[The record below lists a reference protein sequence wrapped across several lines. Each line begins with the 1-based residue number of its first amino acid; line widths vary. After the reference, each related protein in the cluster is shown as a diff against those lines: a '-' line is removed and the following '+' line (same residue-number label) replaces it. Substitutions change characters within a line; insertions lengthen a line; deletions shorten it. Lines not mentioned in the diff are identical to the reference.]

1 MVKKI
6 LIAEDDF
13 YVLDIYK
20 SAFSLAGYAVETAEN
35 GEKVL
40 EKLKAT
46 TYDVMLLDIM
56 LPKIS
61 GTEIINWCRS
71 KNPSTKE
78 LLIYALTNL
87 DESVFVK
94 KVMDEG
100 ANGYFVKAKI
110 SPEELVE
117 RIDTAL
123 RTDHP

>member
-61 GTEIINWCRS
+61 GT
-71 KNPSTKE
+71 
-78 LLIYALTNL
+78 
-87 DESVFVK
+87 
-94 KVMDEG
+94 
-100 ANGYFVKAKI
+100 
-110 SPEELVE
+110 
-117 RIDTAL
+117 
-123 RTDHP
+123 